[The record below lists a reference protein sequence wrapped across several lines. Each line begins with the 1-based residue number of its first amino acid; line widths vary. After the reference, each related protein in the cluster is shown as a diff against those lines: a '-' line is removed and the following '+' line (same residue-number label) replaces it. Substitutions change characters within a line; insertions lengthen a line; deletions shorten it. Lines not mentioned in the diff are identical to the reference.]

1 MEFFS
6 FAVGLASG
14 LGLAAL
20 GFTYKSIAIW
30 VEGKAKVVE
39 AQVATL
45 EAQATAHRALSAA
58 VANVKITA
66 SVPPAPAAPAAAPP
80 AA

>member
-20 GFTYKSIAIW
+20 GFTYKTIAVW

-58 VANVKITA
+58 VANGKITA
-66 SVPPAPAAPAAAPP
+66 SVPPAPAAPVAGPTT
-80 AA
+80 